1 MPIHIDPVTR
11 QRVVYQR
18 LGDFDEFYSEDL
30 EYDLIGGS
38 EISTQV
44 VSIISPTRQQQM
56 NQGRSNAL
64 QGTDIGLQGAKLPDI
79 GITGENKQTTNR
91 VQIRRRVNV

>member
-1 MPIHIDPVTR
+1 MPIHIDPISQ
-11 QRVVYQR
+11 QRVVYQK

-30 EYDLIGGS
+30 EYDIIGGS

-44 VSIISPTRQQQM
+44 IPIISPTRAQQI
-56 NQGRSNAL
+56 NLGRSNL
-64 QGTDIGLQGAKLPDI
+64 LFGTDAELRGERIPDL

-91 VQIRRRVNV
+91 IQIRRRMNV